1 MSKHGPGCVCSMC
14 QAGAQAHRHA
24 CGAKQGRCA
33 GQGGGRSGAGRCWRR
48 RTDPQDSSSRLLSAA
63 STSETASLASATA
76 AAANTRRVAGQALGA
91 CGRGARFWPRGAG
104 HLVVSRDQVCEQL
117 GYNSHDFLGRANAHD
132 LELRHGG
139 FSPSKA
145 LLPLRTTKSLLKFSR
160 WPFTGPRLARP
171 CARTSRAAVRNE
183 SGSKLSRGQAEAI
196 GCCGAAW
203 KNLR

>member
-1 MSKHGPGCVCSMC
+1 MLQVRSHAMRGIRARIITREQARPRVRVQHVPGRR
-14 QAGAQAHRHA
+14 AGAPPRARREA
-24 CGAKQGRCA
+24 REMRRPR
-33 GQGGGRSGAGRCWRR
+33 GGGRSGAGQSWRR

-104 HLVVSRDQVCEQL
+104 HLVVSRDQVSEQL

-139 FSPSKA
+139 PSPSKA
-145 LLPLRTTKSLLKFSR
+145 LLPLRTAKS
-160 WPFTGPRLARP
+160 
-171 CARTSRAAVRNE
+171 C
-183 SGSKLSRGQAEAI
+183 
-196 GCCGAAW
+196 
-203 KNLR
+203 